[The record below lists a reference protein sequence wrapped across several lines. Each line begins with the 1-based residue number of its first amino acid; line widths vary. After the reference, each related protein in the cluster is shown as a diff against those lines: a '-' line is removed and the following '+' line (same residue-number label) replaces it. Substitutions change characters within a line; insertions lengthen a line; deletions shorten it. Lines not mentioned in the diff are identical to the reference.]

1 MKRSIRDTGDG
12 SSAQKPPAKRAATAK
27 RAAASKKTAAQATE
41 SPEPVVIAGPAPA
54 ASPSPSSSIPNTRRV
69 PVGPNGEFFI
79 PRTFPRE
86 SIKALDKMVVSK
98 RWVQIDGDPNHE
110 FTLGNRRW
118 WELNSPWLEA
128 NKKSIGLTAKHWKMR
143 EEAFAK
149 GEPRGDDEGDNPEDF
164 VCISPPA
171 LEARDS
177 EEDEDEDEDE
187 EEEEDEENEEE
198 NEEAAEEAKASK
210 EKAKEEQ
217 CAMHKVVGKLA
228 SLHPEH
234 KWVSTMRGN
243 ERSKWW
249 ISELLKRD
257 QDDFLMHVYN
267 DFTWYGTIE
276 VMENIFVNFEKV
288 LKRKNHTVMELWFEL
303 EGLALVL
310 NSGCVE
316 FQMCDD
322 ADRCG
327 QILELVG
334 YMTITVIGS
343 LQKNKL
349 FAKDSQIP
357 NIGIMLALVLTYAH
371 SMGTDYGWEDQ
382 VGWTPYV
389 VQQATVAHI
398 TLAGPKKF
406 AETLQGI
413 NEWGAGKTAA
423 SQAKWAKGT
432 FPSKLAAYGS
442 RGGNQFDITTFSAAE
457 RKKYSFA

>member
-1 MKRSIRDTGDG
+1 MKRSIRDTDDG
-12 SSAQKPPAKRAATAK
+12 SSAQKPPAKRAATTK
-27 RAAASKKTAAQATE
+27 RASPRKKTAAQVTE
-41 SPEPVVIAGPAPA
+41 SPEPVEIAGPAPA
-54 ASPSPSSSIPNTRRV
+54 DSPSPSSGVPNTRRV

-79 PRTFPRE
+79 PQTFPRE
-86 SIKALDKMVVSK
+86 SILDKMVVSK

-143 EEAFAK
+143 DEAFAK
-149 GEPRGDDEGDNPEDF
+149 GEPRGDDEGDNPDDF

-171 LEARDS
+171 LEASSS
-177 EEDEDEDEDE
+177 EDDGDEDQDDDEENDDEDE
-187 EEEEDEENEEE
+187 EEERH
-198 NEEAAEEAKASK
+198 AEAKAGK
-210 EKAKEEQ
+210 EKAREEK
-217 CAMHKVVGKLA
+217 CERHKAVGKLA
-228 SLHPEH
+228 ALHPEH
-234 KWVSTMRGN
+234 KWVSSMRGN
-243 ERSKWW
+243 ERHKWW

-257 QDDFLMHVYN
+257 QDDFLMHIYN

-276 VMENIFVNFEKV
+276 VLENLFVNFEKV
-288 LKRKNHTVMELWFEL
+288 LKRKTHTSMELWFEL

-327 QILELVG
+327 KILELVG

-343 LQKNKL
+343 LQKNNL

-357 NIGIMLALVLTYAH
+357 NIGIMLALVLSYAH

-389 VQQATVAHI
+389 VKQATIAQI
-398 TLAGPKKF
+398 TLAGPKRF
-406 AETLQGI
+406 DETLEGI
-413 NEWGAGKTAA
+413 NELGAGKTAA
-423 SQAKWAKGT
+423 SQAKWSKGT

-457 RKKYSFA
+457 RKKYSYA

>member
-276 VMENIFVNFEKV
+276 VMENIVSICMAMNAPSQCQLLTSCYSLST
-288 LKRKNHTVMELWFEL
+288 LKRCSSARTTPSWNC
-303 EGLALVL
+303 GL
-310 NSGCVE
+310 SSK
-316 FQMCDD
+316 
-322 ADRCG
+322 
-327 QILELVG
+327 
-334 YMTITVIGS
+334 GS
-343 LQKNKL
+343 PW
-349 FAKDSQIP
+349 S
-357 NIGIMLALVLTYAH
+357 
-371 SMGTDYGWEDQ
+371 S
-382 VGWTPYV
+382 
-389 VQQATVAHI
+389 
-398 TLAGPKKF
+398 
-406 AETLQGI
+406 
-413 NEWGAGKTAA
+413 TAA
-423 SQAKWAKGT
+423 VSN
-432 FPSKLAAYGS
+432 FRVSS
-442 RGGNQFDITTFSAAE
+442 RLLVESVDLFND
-457 RKKYSFA
+457 